1 VLVGKAAGVAV
12 VLGIE
17 KDGTDTTSST
27 VHAPVFEDRMAYSR
41 SPEPAMRGGLIARN
55 RELAHID
62 QLLWRARRGAGGV
75 VALHGEP
82 GVGKTVLVEAAV
94 ARATEFRTMQVRGNP
109 TGEPAAVPQDW
120 PSPLGELASR
130 LDGFV
135 AEELCFEPIGSTQQR
150 VEPTRAPAA
159 AVEAVAAALRRMAE
173 SANAPLLVTVD
184 DCQSLPAGFIDAL
197 ASAVLT
203 HLVDE
208 PVSLILAWRDSPHL
222 TTFRLHR
229 ADVPQHRLSGLTL
242 QQAVQLMT
250 SRFET
255 IPAEPVLS
263 ELVART
269 IGNPLVLADVYGRLT
284 PEQLD
289 GWHPLPDPLPV
300 GEVVVEAYDVV
311 RRLPP
316 ATRQALTVAAAARA
330 PRDVVIAAMKQ
341 LGVDGSDLAPAV
353 EAGIVVERGPR
364 IDFAHPL
371 VRAAA
376 FRRAPADVR
385 QAVRRALSDE
395 LAKGQAIE
403 SSAYHAS
410 IDANG
415 PDPLATR
422 RLGEA
427 ARVALDRGDP
437 EAAARHEEFAARFAA
452 ESNVAQHLVAAAGH
466 WQDAGRRDRAL
477 HCVVLAAGL
486 PASGAVRAE
495 ILYQRA
501 RLEPDEGEA
510 SVADRMVEA
519 AELCLADAPNRA
531 LAMLIDAAAWR
542 VLAGELVG
550 AEALADRTVRQAGTI
565 SSHAEVLAGAVRGA
579 VLLAAGRPVEELAER
594 SRVSLLIGQTERFPS
609 SPEVALVIGHSLL
622 RQGLW
627 RQVDRWAHWI
637 ERCADHSGDR
647 ALAAVP
653 LLLRASVLLV
663 EGAFVDARRLA
674 TDGART
680 AERNGT
686 VAVAAWGWNLV
697 LQLHALTGDHQGGF
711 RDCAKLF
718 AASDRTGSLARLRS
732 LPALALLELQRRRT
746 GPAMAWA
753 RTAMADLDPWLSEE
767 PGPLGAVAVEVA
779 PVIASVMLL
788 ARSPAPPEQWG
799 SLLHET
805 AGGGAADVVPPA
817 YRAWLRGVSGTDP
830 AAALAD
836 LSAASAGLAGVPTV
850 RALVDLCWGVRSAEA
865 GLARE
870 AQVRF
875 ELVERWAVET
885 GAMGIA
891 GLARRELQRLPSTGE
906 PAAGAPAME
915 ERPGDPA
922 GGTPDT
928 VTEWEIS
935 LLGGFSVRQR
945 GTTVHLPPSLATQAI
960 KIVTLQPRITADELI
975 ELLWEDAEPGVGARR
990 LRNVLWRVRSACGD
1004 LLVREGNF
1012 VRLGAGAETDV
1023 NRFEALSEQALVGPD
1038 AGSAAAAQ
1046 TARAAVKLYR
1056 GELLPG
1062 DRYADW
1068 TTGPRESV
1076 ARTYLR
1082 LLDLLVDDAL
1092 AGDRK
1097 GEALVLLDRL
1107 AEADPFNERH
1117 HLRTAEIHLESGNRG
1132 RALDALERAERT
1144 LEDLQVAPSPA
1155 VQRLRASL
1163 DHA

>member
-1 VLVGKAAGVAV
+1 MLVGKAAGVAV

-486 PASGAVRAE
+486 PASGAVHAE

-805 AGGGAADVVPPA
+805 AGGGAAGRGAAGLPRLAAGSQRHRPGRRAGRSLGGQCRAGRRPDRAGPGRPVLGRPVGRGRPGPGGAGPLRAGGAVGRRDRGDGHRRSGPA
-817 YRAWLRGVSGTDP
+817 RAAT
-830 AAALAD
+830 AALDRGAGGWRAGHGGATRRSGRRYTGHGHRVGD
-836 LSAASAGLAGVPTV
+836 SRCSVASASASAGPPCTSRPAWPPRPSRSSPCSPASPPTSSSS
-850 RALVDLCWGVRSAEA
+850 CSG
-865 GLARE
+865 
-870 AQVRF
+870 
-875 ELVERWAVET
+875 
-885 GAMGIA
+885 
-891 GLARRELQRLPSTGE
+891 
-906 PAAGAPAME
+906 
-915 ERPGDPA
+915 
-922 GGTPDT
+922 
-928 VTEWEIS
+928 
-935 LLGGFSVRQR
+935 
-945 GTTVHLPPSLATQAI
+945 
-960 KIVTLQPRITADELI
+960 
-975 ELLWEDAEPGVGARR
+975 
-990 LRNVLWRVRSACGD
+990 
-1004 LLVREGNF
+1004 
-1012 VRLGAGAETDV
+1012 
-1023 NRFEALSEQALVGPD
+1023 
-1038 AGSAAAAQ
+1038 
-1046 TARAAVKLYR
+1046 
-1056 GELLPG
+1056 
-1062 DRYADW
+1062 
-1068 TTGPRESV
+1068 
-1076 ARTYLR
+1076 RT
-1082 LLDLLVDDAL
+1082 
-1092 AGDRK
+1092 
-1097 GEALVLLDRL
+1097 
-1107 AEADPFNERH
+1107 
-1117 HLRTAEIHLESGNRG
+1117 
-1132 RALDALERAERT
+1132 
-1144 LEDLQVAPSPA
+1144 PSPA
-1155 VQRLRASL
+1155 WGPGACATSCGASARPAATCWSGRATSSGSVPGRRPT
-1163 DHA
+1163 